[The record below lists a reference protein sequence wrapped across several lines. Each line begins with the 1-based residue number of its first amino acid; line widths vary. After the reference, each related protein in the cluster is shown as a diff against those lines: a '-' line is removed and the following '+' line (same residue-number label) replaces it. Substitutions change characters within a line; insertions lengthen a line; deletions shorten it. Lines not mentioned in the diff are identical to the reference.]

1 MEKGDTNRLF
11 SQRVIGH
18 RGGSGSFGPENL
30 LWTLKKAVAVGVKL
44 LEFDIRTTNDGVL
57 VICHDDEHWFGT
69 VSAMDFQDLRRID
82 AAYHWSPDDGATYPL
97 RGKGL
102 QIASL
107 VDIFE
112 EFVGNAEILFF
123 LDCKAIVAKEVFALV
138 DHYNL
143 EARVI
148 VGAMDSVINADMLLH
163 KPKNVP
169 SACSLKDTIALI
181 GKWSVPL
188 NWMWFGNFF
197 ADFVHDV
204 VMFPYGYPNCSFF
217 LAHSF
222 VELCHA
228 NNKKVWVFG
237 PDVNQKETT
246 VYLLNELKVD
256 AVISDRPDEALKL
269 L

>member
-1 MEKGDTNRLF
+1 M
-11 SQRVIGH
+11 
-18 RGGSGSFGPENL
+18 L
-30 LWTLKKAVAVGVKL
+30 LAGESLIDQV
-44 LEFDIRTTNDGVL
+44 
-57 VICHDDEHWFGT
+57 
-69 VSAMDFQDLRRID
+69 D
-82 AAYHWSPDDGATYPL
+82 AAYHWSPDDGANFPL

-102 QIASL
+102 QIATL
-107 VDIFE
+107 VEIIE
-112 EFVGNAEILFF
+112 EFVDNPEILFF
-123 LDCKAIVAKEVFALV
+123 LDCKDIVAKDVFALV

-143 EARVI
+143 KSRVI
-148 VGAMDSVINADMLLH
+148 VGAMDSTINADMLRY

-169 SACSLKDTIALI
+169 STCSLKDTIALI

-188 NWMWFGNFF
+188 NWMWFGNFC

-204 VMFPYGYPNCSFF
+204 VMFPYGYPKCSFF

-222 VELCHA
+222 VELCHQ

-237 PDVNQKETT
+237 PDVNIKDTT

-256 AVISDRPDEALKL
+256 AVISDCPDEALKL